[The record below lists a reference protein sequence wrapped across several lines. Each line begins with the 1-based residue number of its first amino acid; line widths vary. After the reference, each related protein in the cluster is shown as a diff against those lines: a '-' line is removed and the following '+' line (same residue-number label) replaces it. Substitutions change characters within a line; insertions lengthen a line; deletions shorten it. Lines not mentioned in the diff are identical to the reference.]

1 MSDIATPGLSLV
13 TELSAKVGA
22 PIDVGQTPHGVR
34 RIVPILGGEVSGPRL
49 QRNGHAGRCR
59 LSGLAQR

>member
-22 PIDVGQTPHGVR
+22 PIEVGQTRHWV
-34 RIVPILGGEVSGPRL
+34 
-49 QRNGHAGRCR
+49 
-59 LSGLAQR
+59 